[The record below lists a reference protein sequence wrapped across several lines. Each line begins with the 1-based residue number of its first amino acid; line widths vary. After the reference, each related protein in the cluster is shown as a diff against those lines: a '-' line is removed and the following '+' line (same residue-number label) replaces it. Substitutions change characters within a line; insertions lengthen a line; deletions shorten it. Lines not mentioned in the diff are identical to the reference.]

1 MIRDISAGA
10 FYTYSYTG
18 KISVFTWMHLS
29 TILWVR
35 PSDFFLALLILV
47 KNKNKK
53 KSNMWKPTNIVFPLS
68 HSLYDSS
75 PENKTQT
82 MVSLLPYTV

>member
-10 FYTYSYTG
+10 FYRYSYTG

-53 KSNMWKPTNIVFPLS
+53 IKHVEAKKYCF
-68 HSLYDSS
+68 S
-75 PENKTQT
+75 PFT
-82 MVSLLPYTV
+82 LPI

>member
-10 FYTYSYTG
+10 FYRYSYTG

-53 KSNMWKPTNIVFPLS
+53 NQTRGSQQILFFPFHTPYMIL
-68 HSLYDSS
+68 HQRIKLKRWPVCSL
-75 PENKTQT
+75 
-82 MVSLLPYTV
+82 TV

>member
-10 FYTYSYTG
+10 FYRYSYTE

-53 KSNMWKPTNIVFPLS
+53 IKHVEANKYCF
-68 HSLYDSS
+68 S
-75 PENKTQT
+75 PFT
-82 MVSLLPYTV
+82 LPI